1 MHDYAAYRRISA
13 DRRGARR
20 YADNRMLNVRR
31 QEERVKAEVIKALI
45 AATVFFVPMATL
57 ADERDADAKSVD
69 QGTTAYVRDSVIT
82 SKVKAR
88 LAAEHVTSLARIHV
102 DADANGVVYLS
113 GTAQSQDA
121 IDTAIRLARD
131 TEHVR
136 DVHSDLTVHQD
147 D

>member
-1 MHDYAAYRRISA
+1 
-13 DRRGARR
+13 
-20 YADNRMLNVRR
+20 
-31 QEERVKAEVIKALI
+31 VKTGVIKALI
-45 AATVFFVPMATL
+45 ATAALFGPMVAL
-57 ADERDADAKSVD
+57 ADDRDADAKSVD
-69 QGTTAYVRDSVIT
+69 QGTTAYVRDSLIT
-82 SKVKAR
+82 TKVKAR

-102 DADANGVVYLS
+102 DTDANGVVYLS
-113 GTAQSQDA
+113 GTAQSQEA